1 MMKREAIVED
11 TQRYSTSTPS
21 WLLFLETLS
30 FVPEWFNEWSKPIN
44 DNEKKKK
51 EKTTEMNFV
60 RWSLVYEEKS
70 RQNTGLHWRAA
81 IQRTN
86 QPLFPAVRK
95 AIDNGSST

>member
-30 FVPEWFNEWSKPIN
+30 FVPEWFNEWSQPIN

-60 RWSLVYEEKS
+60 RWSLVYRRNHDRIPGYTG
-70 RQNTGLHWRAA
+70 RQQYSAPTNLSL
-81 IQRTN
+81 QR
-86 QPLFPAVRK
+86 
-95 AIDNGSST
+95 